1 MLRRFES
8 CTRHV
13 SDSPDPERV
22 RAAASRDSD
31 ATVQSTLLGRVLGSP
46 AVPLR
51 VLGRGSLPSVYP
63 VTELAVASVA
73 AAALATRKLLA
84 ALGHDRPDAVL
95 VDRRLAS
102 LWFGSSL
109 RPQGWQPPPA
119 WDPLAG
125 DYRAADGWVRLHTNA
140 PAHRQ
145 AALRVLGVSAARE
158 EVAAAVARHP
168 AEELEAAVHAAGG
181 CAAALRTPQEWSR
194 HEQGRAVAAEPLVA
208 WSDGAPGGALT
219 LSGPPGRPLAGLRV
233 LDLTR
238 VLAGP
243 VATRYL
249 ALLGAE
255 VLRVDPPDWDEPAIT
270 PDVMAGKRSTRL
282 DLRSAEG
289 RASFERLLAGADL
302 LVHGLRPGALDGLG
316 YGTAARA
323 GLRPG
328 LLEVSLSAYGHTGP
342 WAGRRGFDS
351 LVQMSTGIAAEGMR
365 LLGRDRP
372 TPLPVQ
378 ALDHATGWLLAA
390 AAVDAVAE
398 RLRTG
403 RTRHARLSLARTA
416 LALGP
421 ADPRPTDDLAP
432 EDEADLAPGLEHTGW
447 GPARRLRP
455 PLTVPGVVVD
465 AALPARPLG
474 QDLPE
479 WRA

>member
-1 MLRRFES
+1 
-8 CTRHV
+8 
-13 SDSPDPERV
+13 
-22 RAAASRDSD
+22 
-31 ATVQSTLLGRVLGSP
+31 
-46 AVPLR
+46 
-51 VLGRGSLPSVYP
+51 
-63 VTELAVASVA
+63 
-73 AAALATRKLLA
+73 
-84 ALGHDRPDAVL
+84 
-95 VDRRLAS
+95 
-102 LWFGSSL
+102 
-109 RPQGWQPPPA
+109 
-119 WDPLAG
+119 
-125 DYRAADGWVRLHTNA
+125 
-140 PAHRQ
+140 
-145 AALRVLGVSAARE
+145 
-158 EVAAAVARHP
+158 
-168 AEELEAAVHAAGG
+168 
-181 CAAALRTPQEWSR
+181 
-194 HEQGRAVAAEPLVA
+194 
-208 WSDGAPGGALT
+208 
-219 LSGPPGRPLAGLRV
+219 
-233 LDLTR
+233 
-238 VLAGP
+238 
-243 VATRYL
+243 
-249 ALLGAE
+249 
-255 VLRVDPPDWDEPAIT
+255 
-270 PDVMAGKRSTRL
+270 MAGKRSTRL

-465 AALPARPLG
+465 ADLPARPLG